1 MKYLGI
7 VKKEKGAIIVPDT
20 FNDIPDGQSFEA
32 IEIGGDILFLPSP
45 LNRDKLSRIQQLA
58 EISIKEHR
66 KSLEGLAK

>member
-7 VKKEKGAIIVPDT
+7 VQKKKGVIVIPDS
-20 FNDIPDGQSFEA
+20 FKEIPDGQSFEA
-32 IEIGGDILFLPSP
+32 IEIGGDILFIPSVD
-45 LNRDKLSRIQQLA
+45 RKRLSLIQRLT